1 MPEDERAQ
9 ARVEARDGFTRG
21 FAGRST
27 GPPSGPASPSAG
39 RLKYI
44 YAQVIDD
51 ASGCT
56 LAQASSSEESILGGK
71 KSAASK
77 AAAVSVGV
85 LIAER
90 RKEKG
95 ISAVVFDRGGHLYHG
110 NVKAL
115 ADSAREKG
123 LKF

>member
-1 MPEDERAQ
+1 MDKALERRD
-9 ARVEARDGFTRG
+9 ARERIHKRIRRKV
-21 FAGRST
+21 T
-27 GPPSGPASPSAG
+27 GTAERP
-39 RLKYI
+39 RLCVNRTLKYI
-44 YAQVIDD
+44 SAQLIDD
-51 ASGCT
+51 KAGTT
-56 LAQASSSEESILGGK
+56 LAQASSREGVVKGSA
-71 KSAASK
+71 KSAANK
-77 AAAVSVGV
+77 AAAVQVGA

-90 RKEKG
+90 AQQKG